1 MKDKKSLNQI
11 LEDYQKIENIL
22 ITNDGVIDESLE
34 KLLSINESELE
45 NKLDGYE
52 HFVRYLKSKIDY
64 LKSMED
70 HYNKR
75 RKTLENSII
84 RCRKSM
90 TQALIMT
97 DKTKVKTRD
106 FNFSIGK
113 SNKWSIDINGLSD
126 ENKSELINQELAE
139 NIFKVNISK
148 LKAFYADNLSE
159 EKPEWIMIDES
170 EFIKVR

>member
-34 KLLSINESELE
+34 ELLSINETELE

-97 DKTKVKTRD
+97 DKTKVKTQD
-106 FNFSIGK
+106 FNFSICCTSFK
-113 SNKWSIDINGLSD
+113 CRFYSI
-126 ENKSELINQELAE
+126 KFLI
-139 NIFKVNISK
+139 FT
-148 LKAFYADNLSE
+148 
-159 EKPEWIMIDES
+159 
-170 EFIKVR
+170 

>member
-75 RKTLENSII
+75 RKTLEN
-84 RCRKSM
+84 
-90 TQALIMT
+90 
-97 DKTKVKTRD
+97 
-106 FNFSIGK
+106 
-113 SNKWSIDINGLSD
+113 
-126 ENKSELINQELAE
+126 
-139 NIFKVNISK
+139 
-148 LKAFYADNLSE
+148 
-159 EKPEWIMIDES
+159 
-170 EFIKVR
+170 